1 MGFSFNK
8 ISLGAKNIW
17 AEMAGRDSSLRQ
29 TFTSSGLASFGMT
42 VYYFEGWGGKQGRFE
57 KDLTEVEEFLRNAPA
72 SLPPII
78 KNALSFRAS
87 ARNLFLAN
95 QQQSIGS
102 YSAIKQSDIKCCH

>member
-1 MGFSFNK
+1 
-8 ISLGAKNIW
+8 
-17 AEMAGRDSSLRQ
+17 MAGRDSSLRQ
-29 TFTSSGLASFGMT
+29 TFASSGLASFGMT